1 MNVGGIMNI
10 IIVGCGKVGKTL
22 AEKLNEVD
30 NNITVIDTSA
40 QKVNAITEKFDIMG
54 VIGNGATYTVQ
65 NEAGIENADLFIA
78 VTGSDELNL
87 LCCIM
92 AKKAGNCHTIA
103 RIRNP
108 QYSTDMQYLQNELGL
123 AMVINTEYAAAA
135 EIARVLR
142 FPSAIKIDTF
152 AGGKVEL
159 IKFRI
164 PDNSPIIGLSV
175 KEMIIKLKCDVLV
188 CTVERNN
195 EAYIANGDF
204 VFAQKDVI
212 SIIASH
218 KNANDFFKKIEYKAR
233 SVKNTI
239 ITGGGE
245 ISQYLCEIL
254 RKYGIAV
261 KIVEKD
267 FQKCEELSSRW
278 CDVKIINGDTSDK
291 SILLEEGLADTESFV
306 SLENFDEENI
316 LLSLFAKSVN
326 SCKIVTKIN
335 KLDFDDVINKL
346 DLDTIINPKSITAD
360 VILRYV
366 RSMKNS
372 IGSNVETLYSI
383 IKNKVE
389 AAGFTVKENSP
400 IINTPLMSLK
410 FKNNVLVAAIIR
422 DQKVIIPRGQDII
435 MPNDSVVI
443 VSKIL
448 GLHDISDILD

>member
-1 MNVGGIMNI
+1 MNI

-30 NNITVIDTSA
+30 NNITVIDTSP
-40 QKVNAITEKFDIMG
+40 QKVKAITEKFDIMG
-54 VIGNGATYTVQ
+54 VIGNGATHSVQ

-87 LCCIM
+87 LCCII
-92 AKKAGNCHTIA
+92 AKKAGNCQTIA

-108 QYSTDMQYLQNELGL
+108 QYSLDMQYLQDELGL

-152 AGGKVEL
+152 ANGKVEL

-164 PDNSPIIGLSV
+164 PDKSPIIGLSV

-204 VFAQKDVI
+204 IFAEKDVI

-254 RKYGIAV
+254 RRYGIAV
-261 KIVEKD
+261 KIIEKNE
-267 FQKCEELSSRW
+267 QKCDELSSRW
-278 CDVKIINGDTSDK
+278 SDVEIINGDTADK
-291 SILLEEGLADTESFV
+291 SILLEEGLADAESFV

-326 SCKIVTKIN
+326 NCKIITKIN
-335 KLDFDDVINKL
+335 KLDFDDVIDRL

-372 IGSNVETLYSI
+372 IGSNVETLYSV

-389 AAGFTVKENSP
+389 AAEFIVKDNSP
-400 IINTPLMSLK
+400 ILDTPLMSLK
-410 FKNNVLVAAIIR
+410 FKDNVLIAAIIR
-422 DQKVIIPRGQDII
+422 DKKVIIPRGQDVI
-435 MPNDSVVI
+435 MSGDSVVI

-448 GLHDISDILD
+448 GLHDISDILN